1 MKELLIGE
9 LTPTH
14 EQDGKAKRK
23 GKVNINLPPPKMKPF
38 WKMKKWFKLRMI

>member
-14 EQDGKAKRK
+14 EQDGKARRK
-23 GKVNINLPPPKMKPF
+23 GKLRSTLHPPK
-38 WKMKKWFKLRMI
+38 